1 MNKSTKIS
9 KNNFKVI
16 QTQDYQGFSFAAFQE
31 TLKLTKGSRQKL
43 LVLPTGNTPTGFY
56 QQFTDYLLKNSKEKN
71 RFFFTN
77 LDEYLGIPQNSK
89 VSFQSYLKRNISNK
103 LNLPI
108 RNFYWINNKK
118 PIEKEKSKV
127 ESIIKKFKK
136 IDLCILGL
144 GKNGHIAFNEPGCDW
159 DLEFFDTPLSN
170 ITKNDLKNLSISITH
185 GRTLGI
191 KNILSAKKILLLIS
205 GKKKEIPLQKLL
217 KKKVDKNFPV
227 TSLINH
233 PNLTIIIQK

>member
-1 MNKSTKIS
+1 MSKSTKIS
-9 KNNFKVI
+9 KNNFKII
-16 QTQDYQGFSFAAFQE
+16 QTQDYQGFSVAAFQE

-56 QQFTDYLLKNSKEKN
+56 QQFTDYLLKNSKEKK

-77 LDEYLGIPQNSK
+77 LDEYLGVPQKSK

-103 LNLPI
+103 LKLSD
-108 RNFYWINNKK
+108 RNFYWINNKTH
-118 PIEKEKSKV
+118 IETEKRKV

-144 GKNGHIAFNEPGCDW
+144 GKNGHIAFNEPRCEW
-159 DLEFFDTPLSN
+159 DLEFFDTPLDKV
-170 ITKNDLKNLSISITH
+170 TKNDLRNLTIPITH

-191 KNILSAKKILLLIS
+191 KKILSAKKCLKFLLDSLFLS
-205 GKKKEIPLQKLL
+205 GRLMMS
-217 KKKVDKNFPV
+217 KVCC
-227 TSLINH
+227 
-233 PNLTIIIQK
+233 

>member
-16 QTQDYQGFSFAAFQE
+16 QTQNYQGFSFTAFQE
-31 TLKLTKGSRQKL
+31 TLRLTKGSRQKL
-43 LVLPTGNTPTGFY
+43 VILPTGNTPTGFY
-56 QQFTDYLLKNSKEKN
+56 QEFTNYLLKNSKEKK
-71 RFFFTN
+71 RFFFIN
-77 LDEYLGIPQNSK
+77 LDEYLNIPQSSK
-89 VSFQSYLKRNISNK
+89 ISFQSYLKRNISTK
-103 LNLPI
+103 LKLSDKY
-108 RNFYWINNKK
+108 FYWINNKT
-118 PIEKEKSKV
+118 PIEKEKRKIQ
-127 ESIIKKFKK
+127 SIINKYNK

-159 DLEFFDTPLSN
+159 NLEFFDTPLAKV
-170 ITKNDLKNLSISITH
+170 TKNDLRNLPFPITH

-191 KNILSAKKILLLIS
+191 KKIFSAKKILLLVS
-205 GKKKEIPLQKLL
+205 GKKKERSFQILL
-217 KKKVDKNFPV
+217 KKKVDKKFPV

>member
-16 QTQDYQGFSFAAFQE
+16 QTQDYQGFSVAAFHE

-43 LVLPTGNTPTGFY
+43 LVLPTGNTPTGYY
-56 QQFTDYLLKNSKEKN
+56 QQFTNYLLKNKKEKK

-77 LDEYLGIPQNSK
+77 LDEYLGIPHNSK

-103 LNLPI
+103 LKLPN
-108 RNFYWINNKK
+108 RNFYWINNKT
-118 PIEKEKSKV
+118 PIEKEKRKV

-159 DLEFFDTPLSN
+159 DLEFFDTPLDKV
-170 ITKNDLKNLSISITH
+170 TKNDLRNLSIPITH

-191 KNILSAKKILLLIS
+191 KKILSAKKILLLVS

-217 KKKVDKNFPV
+217 KKTVDKNFPV

>member
-1 MNKSTKIS
+1 LNKSTKIS

-16 QTQDYQGFSFAAFQE
+16 QAQDYQGFSFAAFQE

-43 LVLPTGNTPTGFY
+43 LFLPTGNTPTGFY

-71 RFFFTN
+71 RFFFIN
-77 LDEYLGIPQNSK
+77 LDEYLSIPQNSK

-103 LNLPI
+103 LKLSN
-108 RNFYWINNKK
+108 RNFYWINNKT

-159 DLEFFDTPLSN
+159 DLEFFDTPLDKV
-170 ITKNDLKNLSISITH
+170 TKKDLRNFSIPITH

-191 KNILSAKKILLLIS
+191 KKVLSAKKILLLVS

-217 KKKVDKNFPV
+217 KKIVDKNFPV

>member
-16 QTQDYQGFSFAAFQE
+16 QTQDYQGFSLAAFQE

-56 QQFTDYLLKNSKEKN
+56 QQFTDYLLKNSKEKK

-103 LNLPI
+103 LKLSN
-108 RNFYWINNKK
+108 RNFYWINNKT

-159 DLEFFDTPLSN
+159 NLEFFDTPLDKV
-170 ITKNDLKNLSISITH
+170 TKKDLRNLSIPITH

-191 KNILSAKKILLLIS
+191 KIILSAKKILLLVS

-217 KKKVDKNFPV
+217 KKRVDKNFPV

>member
-16 QTQDYQGFSFAAFQE
+16 QAQDYQGFSFAAFQE

-43 LVLPTGNTPTGFY
+43 VVLPTGNTPTGFY
-56 QQFTDYLLKNSKEKN
+56 QQFTDYLLKNSKEKK

-77 LDEYLGIPQNSK
+77 LDEYLDIPQNSK
-89 VSFQSYLKRNISNK
+89 ISFQSYLKRNISNK
-103 LNLPI
+103 LKLSN
-108 RNFYWINNKK
+108 RNFYWINNKT

-159 DLEFFDTPLSN
+159 DLEFFDTPLDKV
-170 ITKNDLKNLSISITH
+170 TKKNLRNLSIPITH

-191 KNILSAKKILLLIS
+191 KKILSAKKILLLVS

-217 KKKVDKNFPV
+217 KKIVDKNFPV

>member
-1 MNKSTKIS
+1 LNKSTKIS

-16 QTQDYQGFSFAAFQE
+16 QTHNYQGFSFAAFQE

-43 LVLPTGNTPTGFY
+43 VVLPTGSTPTGFY
-56 QQFTDYLLKNSKEKN
+56 QEFTNYLLKNSKEKN

-77 LDEYLGIPQNSK
+77 LDEYLDIPQKSK
-89 VSFQSYLKRNISNK
+89 ISFQSYLKRNISNK
-103 LNLPI
+103 LKLSD
-108 RNFYWINNKK
+108 RNFYWINNKT
-118 PIEKEKSKV
+118 PIEIEKRKFD
-127 ESIIKKFKK
+127 SIIKKYKK

-159 DLEFFDTPLSN
+159 DLEFFDTHLSN

-191 KNILSAKKILLLIS
+191 KNILSAKKILLLVY
-205 GKKKEIPLQKLL
+205 GKKKETPFQKLL
-217 KKKVDKNFPV
+217 KKKVDKKFPV

-233 PNLTIIIQK
+233 PNLTIIIHK

>member
-9 KNNFKVI
+9 KNNFRVI

-43 LVLPTGNTPTGFY
+43 VVLPTGNTPTGFY
-56 QQFTDYLLKNSKEKN
+56 QEFTNYLLKNSKEKK

-77 LDEYLGIPQNSK
+77 LDEYLGIPHNSK
-89 VSFQSYLKRNISNK
+89 VSFQSYLKKNISNK
-103 LNLPI
+103 LKLSD
-108 RNFYWINNKK
+108 RNFYWINNKT

-159 DLEFFDTPLSN
+159 DLEFFDTPLDKV
-170 ITKNDLKNLSISITH
+170 TKKDLRNFSIPITH

-191 KNILSAKKILLLIS
+191 KRVLSAKKILLLVS

-217 KKKVDKNFPV
+217 KKIVDKNFPV

>member
-1 MNKSTKIS
+1 LNKSTKIS

-16 QTQDYQGFSFAAFQE
+16 QAQDYQGFSFAAFQE

-43 LVLPTGNTPTGFY
+43 VVLPTGNTPTGFY
-56 QQFTDYLLKNSKEKN
+56 QQFTDYLLKNSKEKK

-77 LDEYLGIPQNSK
+77 LDEYLDIPQNSK
-89 VSFQSYLKRNISNK
+89 ISFQSYLKRNISNK
-103 LNLPI
+103 LKLSN
-108 RNFYWINNKK
+108 RNFYWINNKT

-159 DLEFFDTPLSN
+159 DLEFFDTPLDKV
-170 ITKNDLKNLSISITH
+170 TKKNLRNLSIPITH

-191 KNILSAKKILLLIS
+191 KKILSAKKILLLVS

-217 KKKVDKNFPV
+217 KKIVDKNFPV

>member
-1 MNKSTKIS
+1 M
-9 KNNFKVI
+9 
-16 QTQDYQGFSFAAFQE
+16 
-31 TLKLTKGSRQKL
+31 
-43 LVLPTGNTPTGFY
+43 
-56 QQFTDYLLKNSKEKN
+56 
-71 RFFFTN
+71 
-77 LDEYLGIPQNSK
+77 GITQNSK
-89 VSFQSYLKRNISNK
+89 ISFKSYLKRNISNK
-103 LNLPI
+103 LKLSNG
-108 RNFYWINNKK
+108 NFYWINNKTS
-118 PIEKEKSKV
+118 IDKEKNKI

-159 DLEFFDTPLSN
+159 DLEFFDTPLDKV
-170 ITKNDLKNLSISITH
+170 TKKDLRNFSIPITH

-191 KNILSAKKILLLIS
+191 KKVLSAKKILLLVS

-233 PNLTIIIQK
+233 QNLTIIIQK

>member
-9 KNNFKVI
+9 RNNFKII
-16 QTQDYQGFSFAAFQE
+16 QTQDYQGFSVAAFQE

-56 QQFTDYLLKNSKEKN
+56 QQFTDYLLKNSKEKK

-103 LNLPI
+103 LKLSN
-108 RNFYWINNKK
+108 RNFYWINNKT

-159 DLEFFDTPLSN
+159 DLEFFDTPLDKV
-170 ITKNDLKNLSISITH
+170 TKNDLRNLSIPITH

-191 KNILSAKKILLLIS
+191 KKILSAKKILLLVS
-205 GKKKEIPLQKLL
+205 GKKKKIPLQKLL
-217 KKKVDKNFPV
+217 KKKVDQSFPV

>member
-16 QTQDYQGFSFAAFQE
+16 QAQDYQGFSFAAFQE

-71 RFFFTN
+71 RFFFIN
-77 LDEYLGIPQNSK
+77 LDEYLSIPQNSK

-103 LNLPI
+103 LKLPM
-108 RNFYWINNKK
+108 RNFYWINNQT
-118 PIEKEKSKV
+118 PIEKEKRKV
-127 ESIIKKFKK
+127 DSIIKKFKK

-144 GKNGHIAFNEPGCDW
+144 GKNGHIAFNEPGCNW
-159 DLEFFDTPLSN
+159 DLEFFDAPLDK
-170 ITKNDLKNLSISITH
+170 ITKNDLRNLSIPITH
-185 GRTLGI
+185 GRTFGI
-191 KNILSAKKILLLIS
+191 KKILSAKKILLLVS

-217 KKKVDKNFPV
+217 KKIVDKNFPV

>member
-1 MNKSTKIS
+1 M
-9 KNNFKVI
+9 
-16 QTQDYQGFSFAAFQE
+16 D
-31 TLKLTKGSRQKL
+31 
-43 LVLPTGNTPTGFY
+43 
-56 QQFTDYLLKNSKEKN
+56 
-71 RFFFTN
+71 
-77 LDEYLGIPQNSK
+77 IPQKSK
-89 VSFQSYLKRNISNK
+89 ISFQSYLKRNISNK
-103 LNLPI
+103 LNLPN
-108 RNFYWINNKK
+108 RNFYWINNKT

-159 DLEFFDTPLSN
+159 DLEFFDTPLHK
-170 ITKNDLKNLSISITH
+170 ITKNDLRNIFIPITH
-185 GRTLGI
+185 GRTFGI
-191 KNILSAKKILLLIS
+191 KKILSAKKILLLIS
-205 GKKKEIPLQKLL
+205 GKKKEISLQKLL

>member
-16 QTQDYQGFSFAAFQE
+16 QTQDYQGFSVAAFHE

-56 QQFTDYLLKNSKEKN
+56 QQFTNYLLKNKKEKK

-77 LDEYLGIPQNSK
+77 LDEYLGIPHNSK

-103 LNLPI
+103 LKLPN
-108 RNFYWINNKK
+108 RNFYWINNKT
-118 PIEKEKSKV
+118 PIEKEKRKV

-159 DLEFFDTPLSN
+159 DLEFFDTPLDKV
-170 ITKNDLKNLSISITH
+170 TKNDLRNLSIPITH

-191 KNILSAKKILLLIS
+191 KKILSAKKILLLVS

-217 KKKVDKNFPV
+217 KNKVDKNFPV

-233 PNLTIIIQK
+233 PNLTIIIHK

>member
-89 VSFQSYLKRNISNK
+89 VSFQSYLKKNVSNK
-103 LNLPI
+103 LKLPN
-108 RNFYWINNKK
+108 RYFYWINNKT
-118 PIEKEKSKV
+118 PIEKEKMKV
-127 ESIIKKFKK
+127 DTIIKKFKK

-159 DLEFFDTPLSN
+159 DLEFFDTPLDKV
-170 ITKNDLKNLSISITH
+170 TKNDLRNLSIPITH

-191 KNILSAKKILLLIS
+191 KKILSAKKILLLVS
-205 GKKKEIPLQKLL
+205 GKKKKIPLQKLL
-217 KKKVDKNFPV
+217 KKKVDKSFPV

>member
-16 QTQDYQGFSFAAFQE
+16 QAQDYQGFSFAAFQE

-43 LVLPTGNTPTGFY
+43 LFLPTGNTPTGFY

-71 RFFFTN
+71 RFFFIN
-77 LDEYLGIPQNSK
+77 LDEYLSIPQNSK

-103 LNLPI
+103 LKLSN
-108 RNFYWINNKK
+108 RNFYWINNKTS
-118 PIEKEKSKV
+118 IEKEKSKV

-159 DLEFFDTPLSN
+159 DLEFFDTPLDKV
-170 ITKNDLKNLSISITH
+170 TKKDLRNLSIPITH

-191 KNILSAKKILLLIS
+191 KKILSAKKILLLVS

-217 KKKVDKNFPV
+217 KKIVDKNFPV

>member
-9 KNNFKVI
+9 RNNFKVI
-16 QTQDYQGFSFAAFQE
+16 QTQNYQGFSVAAFQE

-71 RFFFTN
+71 RFFFIN
-77 LDEYLGIPQNSK
+77 LDEYLSIPQNSK

-103 LNLPI
+103 LKLSN
-108 RNFYWINNKK
+108 RNFYWINNKT

-159 DLEFFDTPLSN
+159 DLEFFDTPLDKV
-170 ITKNDLKNLSISITH
+170 TKKDLRNFSIPITH

-191 KNILSAKKILLLIS
+191 KKVLSAKKILLLVS

-217 KKKVDKNFPV
+217 KKIVDKNFPV

>member
-16 QTQDYQGFSFAAFQE
+16 QAQDYQGFSFAAFQE

-43 LVLPTGNTPTGFY
+43 LFLPTGNTPTGFY

-71 RFFFTN
+71 RFFFIN
-77 LDEYLGIPQNSK
+77 LDEYLSIPQNSK

-103 LNLPI
+103 LKLSN
-108 RNFYWINNKK
+108 RNFYWINNKT

-159 DLEFFDTPLSN
+159 DLEFFDTPLDKV
-170 ITKNDLKNLSISITH
+170 TKKDLRNFSIPITH

-191 KNILSAKKILLLIS
+191 KKVLSAKKILLLVS

-217 KKKVDKNFPV
+217 KKIVDKNFPV

>member
-16 QTQDYQGFSFAAFQE
+16 QAQGYQGFSFAAFQE

-56 QQFTDYLLKNSKEKN
+56 QQFTDYLLKNSKEKH

-77 LDEYLGIPQNSK
+77 LDEYLGIPRNSK

-103 LNLPI
+103 LKLPN
-108 RNFYWINNKK
+108 RYFYWINNKT
-118 PIEKEKSKV
+118 PIEKEKRKV

-159 DLEFFDTPLSN
+159 DLEFFDTPLDKV
-170 ITKNDLKNLSISITH
+170 TKNDLRNLSIPITH

-191 KNILSAKKILLLIS
+191 KKILSAKKILLLVS
-205 GKKKEIPLQKLL
+205 GKKKKIPLQKLL
-217 KKKVDKNFPV
+217 KKKVDQSFPV

>member
-16 QTQDYQGFSFAAFQE
+16 QAQDYQGFSFAAFQE

-43 LVLPTGNTPTGFY
+43 LFLPTGNTPTGFY

-71 RFFFTN
+71 RFFFIN

-103 LNLPI
+103 LKLPNK
-108 RNFYWINNKK
+108 NFYWINNKTPIK
-118 PIEKEKSKV
+118 IEKRKV
-127 ESIIKKFKK
+127 DSIVKKYKK

-144 GKNGHIAFNEPGCDW
+144 
-159 DLEFFDTPLSN
+159 
-170 ITKNDLKNLSISITH
+170 
-185 GRTLGI
+185 
-191 KNILSAKKILLLIS
+191 
-205 GKKKEIPLQKLL
+205 
-217 KKKVDKNFPV
+217 
-227 TSLINH
+227 
-233 PNLTIIIQK
+233 

>member
-16 QTQDYQGFSFAAFQE
+16 QTQDYQGFSVTAFQE

-77 LDEYLGIPQNSK
+77 LDEYLGIPKNSK
-89 VSFQSYLKRNISNK
+89 VSFQSYLKKNISNK
-103 LNLPI
+103 LKLPK
-108 RNFYWINNKK
+108 RNFYWINNQT
-118 PIEKEKSKV
+118 PIEKEKRKV
-127 ESIIKKFKK
+127 DSIIKKFKK

-159 DLEFFDTPLSN
+159 DLEFFDTPLDKV
-170 ITKNDLKNLSISITH
+170 TKNDLRNLSIPITH

-191 KNILSAKKILLLIS
+191 KKILSAKKILLLVS

-217 KKKVDKNFPV
+217 KKKVDKSFPV

>member
-1 MNKSTKIS
+1 LNKSTKIS

-43 LVLPTGNTPTGFY
+43 VVLPTGNTPTGFY
-56 QQFTDYLLKNSKEKN
+56 QEFTNYLLKNSKEKN

-103 LNLPI
+103 LNLPN
-108 RNFYWINNKK
+108 RNFYWINNKT

-159 DLEFFDTPLSN
+159 DLEFFDTPLHK
-170 ITKNDLKNLSISITH
+170 ITKNDLRNIFIPITH

-191 KNILSAKKILLLIS
+191 KKILSAKKILLLIP
-205 GKKKEIPLQKLL
+205 GKKKEISLQKLL
-217 KKKVDKNFPV
+217 KKKVDQSFPV

>member
-9 KNNFKVI
+9 RNNFKVI
-16 QTQDYQGFSFAAFQE
+16 QTHNYQGFSVAAFQE
-31 TLKLTKGSRQKL
+31 TLKLTKGSRKKL

-103 LNLPI
+103 LKLPN
-108 RNFYWINNKK
+108 RNFYWINNKT
-118 PIEKEKSKV
+118 PIEKEKRKV
-127 ESIIKKFKK
+127 ESIVKKFKK

-144 GKNGHIAFNEPGCDW
+144 GKNGHIAFNEPECDW
-159 DLEFFDTPLSN
+159 DLEFFDTPLDKV
-170 ITKNDLKNLSISITH
+170 TKNDLRNLSIPITH
-185 GRTLGI
+185 GRTFGI
-191 KNILSAKKILLLIS
+191 KKILSAKKILLLVS
-205 GKKKEIPLQKLL
+205 GKKKDIPLQKLF
-217 KKKVDKNFPV
+217 KKKVDKNFPA

-233 PNLTIIIQK
+233 PNLTIIIHK

>member
-16 QTQDYQGFSFAAFQE
+16 QTHDYQGFSFAAFQE

-43 LVLPTGNTPTGFY
+43 VLLPTGNTPTGFY
-56 QQFTDYLLKNSKEKN
+56 QEFTNYLLKNSKEKN

-77 LDEYLGIPQNSK
+77 LDEYLNIPQKSK
-89 VSFQSYLKRNISNK
+89 ISFQSYLKRNISNK
-103 LNLPI
+103 LKLSD
-108 RNFYWINNKK
+108 RNFYWINNKT
-118 PIEKEKSKV
+118 PIEIEKRKFD
-127 ESIIKKFKK
+127 SIIKQYKK

-185 GRTLGI
+185 GRTIGI

-217 KKKVDKNFPV
+217 KKKIDKNFPV

>member
-16 QTQDYQGFSFAAFQE
+16 QAQNYQGFSFAAFQE

-71 RFFFTN
+71 RFFFIN
-77 LDEYLGIPQNSK
+77 LDEYLSIPQNSK

-103 LNLPI
+103 LKLSN
-108 RNFYWINNKK
+108 RNFYWINNKT

-159 DLEFFDTPLSN
+159 DLEYFDTPLDKV
-170 ITKNDLKNLSISITH
+170 TKKDLRNLPFKITH

-191 KNILSAKKILLLIS
+191 KKILSAKKILLLVS
-205 GKKKEIPLQKLL
+205 GKNKEIPLQKLF
-217 KKKVDKNFPV
+217 KKKVDKNFPA

>member
-1 MNKSTKIS
+1 LNKSTKIS

-16 QTQDYQGFSFAAFQE
+16 QAQDYQGFSFAAFQE

-43 LVLPTGNTPTGFY
+43 LFLPTGNTPTGFY

-71 RFFFTN
+71 RFFFIN
-77 LDEYLGIPQNSK
+77 LDEYLSIPQNSK

-103 LNLPI
+103 LKLSN
-108 RNFYWINNKK
+108 RNFYWINNKT

-159 DLEFFDTPLSN
+159 DLEFFDTPLDKV
-170 ITKNDLKNLSISITH
+170 TKKNLRNLSIPITH

-191 KNILSAKKILLLIS
+191 KKILSAKKILLLVS

-217 KKKVDKNFPV
+217 KKIVDKNFPV

>member
-16 QTQDYQGFSFAAFQE
+16 QAQDYQGFSFAAFQE

-43 LVLPTGNTPTGFY
+43 LFLPTGNTPTGFY

-103 LNLPI
+103 LKLPN
-108 RNFYWINNKK
+108 RNFYWINNKT
-118 PIEKEKSKV
+118 PIEKEKRKV

-159 DLEFFDTPLSN
+159 DLEFFDTPLDKV
-170 ITKNDLKNLSISITH
+170 TKKDLRNLSIPITH

-191 KNILSAKKILLLIS
+191 KKILSAKKILLLVS

-217 KKKVDKNFPV
+217 KKIVDKNFPV

>member
-1 MNKSTKIS
+1 MNISTKIS

-16 QTQDYQGFSFAAFQE
+16 QAQDYQGFSFAAFQE

-43 LVLPTGNTPTGFY
+43 LFLPTGNTPTGFY

-71 RFFFTN
+71 RFFFIN
-77 LDEYLGIPQNSK
+77 LDEYLSIPQNSK

-103 LNLPI
+103 LKLSN
-108 RNFYWINNKK
+108 RNFYWINNKT

-159 DLEFFDTPLSN
+159 DLEFFDTPLDKV
-170 ITKNDLKNLSISITH
+170 TKKDLRNFSIPITH

-191 KNILSAKKILLLIS
+191 KKVLSAKKILLLVS

-217 KKKVDKNFPV
+217 KKIVDKNFPV

>member
-103 LNLPI
+103 LNLPN
-108 RNFYWINNKK
+108 RNFYWINNKT

-159 DLEFFDTPLSN
+159 DLEFFDIPLHK
-170 ITKNDLKNLSISITH
+170 ITKNDLRNNFIPITH

-191 KNILSAKKILLLIS
+191 KKILSAKKILLLIS
-205 GKKKEIPLQKLL
+205 GKKKEISLQKLL

>member
-16 QTQDYQGFSFAAFQE
+16 QAQDYQGFSFAAFQE

-43 LVLPTGNTPTGFY
+43 LFLPTGNTPTGFY

-71 RFFFTN
+71 RFFFIN
-77 LDEYLGIPQNSK
+77 LDEYLSIPQNSK

-103 LNLPI
+103 LKLSN
-108 RNFYWINNKK
+108 RNFYWINNKT

-159 DLEFFDTPLSN
+159 DLEFFDTPLDKV
-170 ITKNDLKNLSISITH
+170 TKKDLRNLSIPITH

-191 KNILSAKKILLLIS
+191 KKILSAKKILLLVS

>member
-16 QTQDYQGFSFAAFQE
+16 QAQDYQGFSFAAFQE

-43 LVLPTGNTPTGFY
+43 LFLPTGNTPTGFY

-71 RFFFTN
+71 RFFFIN
-77 LDEYLGIPQNSK
+77 LDEYLSIPQNSK

-103 LNLPI
+103 LKLSN
-108 RNFYWINNKK
+108 RNFYWINNKT

-159 DLEFFDTPLSN
+159 DLEFFDTPLDKV
-170 ITKNDLKNLSISITH
+170 TKKDLRNLSIPITH

-191 KNILSAKKILLLIS
+191 KKILSAKKILLLVS

-217 KKKVDKNFPV
+217 KKIVDKNFPV

>member
-16 QTQDYQGFSFAAFQE
+16 QAQDYQGFSFAAFQE

-43 LVLPTGNTPTGFY
+43 LFLPTGNTPTGFY

-71 RFFFTN
+71 RFFFIN
-77 LDEYLGIPQNSK
+77 LDEYLSIPQNSK

-103 LNLPI
+103 LKLSN
-108 RNFYWINNKK
+108 RNFYWINNKT

-136 IDLCILGL
+136 VDLCILGL

-159 DLEFFDTPLSN
+159 DLEFFDTPLDKV
-170 ITKNDLKNLSISITH
+170 TKKDIRNLSIPITH

-191 KNILSAKKILLLIS
+191 KKILSAKKILLLVS

-217 KKKVDKNFPV
+217 KKIVDKNFPV

>member
-16 QTQDYQGFSFAAFQE
+16 QAQDYQGFSFVAFQE

-43 LVLPTGNTPTGFY
+43 LFLPTGNTPTGFY

-71 RFFFTN
+71 RFFFIN
-77 LDEYLGIPQNSK
+77 LDEYLSIPQNSK
-89 VSFQSYLKRNISNK
+89 FTFQSYLKRNISNK
-103 LNLPI
+103 LKLSN
-108 RNFYWINNKK
+108 RNFYWINNKT

-159 DLEFFDTPLSN
+159 NLEFFDTLLDKV
-170 ITKNDLKNLSISITH
+170 TKNDLRNLSIPITH

-191 KNILSAKKILLLIS
+191 KKILSSKKILLLVS
-205 GKKKEIPLQKLL
+205 GKKKEIPLQKLF